1 MEVSMASGLLS
12 RVKQGEILICDGA
25 MGTMLHQAG
34 LRAGECAELWNID
47 HADKVIAIHSAYLNA
62 GCDMVISNTF
72 GGTRFKLK
80 KYQLE
85 NRVEELNRAGVKA
98 ARKAVTKSGQYVLGD
113 IGPTGEFLQPVG
125 ELTYD
130 ELYSA
135 FKEQAVALAN
145 AGVDAIIIETMS
157 AIEETVCAVK
167 AIKENTAVPAIAS
180 MTFNTAGDKGYRT
193 MMGVSPQQAAEQLDA
208 AGADIIGTNCGGIRV
223 EQVADIIQEMRK
235 YTQKPLIAEP
245 NAGLPK
251 LVDGKTVYDE
261 SPEYMGSL
269 APELVKA
276 GANIIGG
283 CCGTTPAHLAA
294 IAKAIRK

>member
-1 MEVSMASGLLS
+1 MAKDILS
-12 RVKQGEILICDGA
+12 RIKQGEILICDGA

-34 LRAGECAELWNID
+34 LKAGDCAELWNVDRPKEIT
-47 HADKVIAIHSAYLNA
+47 AIHTAYFNA

-72 GGTRFKLK
+72 GGTKFKLK
-80 KYQLE
+80 KYKLE
-85 NRVEELNRAGVKA
+85 SRVVELNLAGVKA
-98 ARKAVTKSGQYVLGD
+98 AKIAVSKPGQYVLGD

-125 ELTYD
+125 ELTYA
-130 ELYSA
+130 ELYAA
-135 FKEQAVALAN
+135 FKEQAVALAD

-180 MTFNTAGDKGYRT
+180 MTFNTAGDKGFRT
-193 MMGVSPQQAAEQLDA
+193 MMGISPQQAAKQLDD
-208 AGADIIGTNCGGIRV
+208 AGADIIGTNCGGVRV
-223 EQVADIIQEMRK
+223 EQVAEIIREIKK
-235 YTQKPLIAEP
+235 YTTKPLIAEP

-251 LVDGKTVYDE
+251 LVNGKTVYDE
-261 SPEYMGSL
+261 SPEYMASL

-283 CCGTTPAHLAA
+283 CCGTTPEHLTA
-294 IAKAIRK
+294 IARAIRK